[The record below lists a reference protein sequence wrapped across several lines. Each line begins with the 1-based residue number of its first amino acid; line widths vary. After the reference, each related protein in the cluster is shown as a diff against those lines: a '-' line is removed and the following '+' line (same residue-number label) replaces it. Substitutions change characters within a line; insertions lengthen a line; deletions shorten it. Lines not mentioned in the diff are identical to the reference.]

1 MHSGVKWED
10 LKSGLFAD
18 AGSFLPL
25 PQGPYWNQRNG
36 CLYAEEI
43 RNVTCV
49 SSLKGCSV
57 AIPKKSHSGFYC
69 TDKQPG
75 IQLNLI

>member
-10 LKSGLFAD
+10 LKSGFFAD

-36 CLYAEEI
+36 CLYAEENG
-43 RNVTCV
+43 NVTCV
-49 SSLKGCSV
+49 SPLKGCSV
-57 AIPKKSHSGFYC
+57 AIQKKKAIRDF
-69 TDKQPG
+69 T
-75 IQLNLI
+75 ILISNPEYN